1 MDALKLF
8 SFKIDHMFLFTVLDC
23 DQYNQQEAGFLQ
35 TPEGQGFI
43 CSFIV
48 HADFGSDP
56 KLQD

>member
-1 MDALKLF
+1 
-8 SFKIDHMFLFTVLDC
+8 MFLFTVLDC